1 MILIFIYLLS
11 NIQIYSS
18 LSFIVEMQNLY
29 FALYYFCLNIYV
41 EILYEFCLVRN
52 STVFA
57 TSFNMLFRSFA
68 VVITPMVSRKEPN
81 MIKVVPNLLYKSK
94 ETPPILHSWKN
105 ELVCFYES
113 PK

>member
-1 MILIFIYLLS
+1 
-11 NIQIYSS
+11 
-18 LSFIVEMQNLY
+18 
-29 FALYYFCLNIYV
+29 
-41 EILYEFCLVRN
+41 
-52 STVFA
+52 
-57 TSFNMLFRSFA
+57 
-68 VVITPMVSRKEPN
+68 MVSRKEPN